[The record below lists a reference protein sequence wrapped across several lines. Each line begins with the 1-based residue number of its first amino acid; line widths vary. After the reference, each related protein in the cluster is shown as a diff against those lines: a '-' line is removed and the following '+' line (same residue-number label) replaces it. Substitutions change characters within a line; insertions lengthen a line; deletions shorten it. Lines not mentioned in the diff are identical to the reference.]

1 MKGRRIVGIGFAAIL
16 YGGTALAR
24 APAAHVAADD
34 TPVQVPRTLQE
45 ALASAY
51 LTNPVLRRERATLR
65 ATDEQVPTA
74 LGGWRPTITGTAD
87 MSYYTGNMTM
97 AAQGGNGGY
106 TRRYDQP
113 GYGAGVTISEPI
125 YTGGRTTASTH
136 RAVHDVM
143 AERARLI
150 ATEQQVFTDVV
161 NAYVGVIEDEQIL
174 RIDIN
179 NEKLYQ
185 EQLRATQLRARGGEI
200 THTDVAQAEAALN
213 AARATRQQA
222 EGTLAAARATYL
234 QVIGADAPDNLEPPQ
249 PLVLPVTSEQDAT
262 IRATEN
268 NPSVI
273 AALFDEAARKD
284 AVGVA
289 FAALL
294 PSINAQATYMHDI
307 NQNEGRSLYDNK
319 AALVSA
325 SIPIYQG
332 GSEYAAVR
340 AAKQQVAEAHRA
352 VEVQRRS
359 AIQLA
364 EASWQRILANRAAI
378 TSNREAIS
386 ANITALAGVE
396 RQAIVGTGT
405 TLAVLQQQET
415 LLQAQVALV
424 MSLGSLVQASYQEV
438 AAIGRLTARDLNLDV
453 PLYNEKA
460 YYKAVHDRLWGI
472 SDYAV
477 REPGR

>member
-1 MKGRRIVGIGFAAIL
+1 MKGYWVAGIGFAASL
-16 YGGTALAR
+16 HAGTALAR
-24 APAAHVAADD
+24 RPIPPPSSAPVA
-34 TPVQVPRTLQE
+34 VPHTLQE

-51 LTNPVLRRERATLR
+51 LSNPVLRRERATLR
-65 ATDEQVPTA
+65 ATDEQVPAA
-74 LGGWRPTITGTAD
+74 LGGWRPMITGTAN
-87 MSYYTGNMTM
+87 MSYYSGNMMM
-97 AAQGGNGGY
+97 APESGGNGY
-106 TRRYDQP
+106 SRRYDLP
-113 GYGAGVTISEPI
+113 GYGAGVNISEPI

-150 ATEQQVFTDVV
+150 LTEQQVFTDVV
-161 NAYVGVIEDEQIL
+161 NAYVGVIEDQQIL
-174 RIDIN
+174 EIDIN
-179 NEKLYQ
+179 NEKVYQ
-185 EQLRATQLRARGGEI
+185 EQLHTTELRARGGEI
-200 THTDVAQAEAALN
+200 THTDVAQALAALS

-222 EGTLAAARATYL
+222 EGTLEAARATYQ
-234 QVIGADAPDNLEPPQ
+234 QVVGAEAPDDLQPPQ
-249 PLVLPVTSEQDAT
+249 PLVLPVQSEQDAT
-262 IRATEN
+262 TRAVEN
-268 NPSVI
+268 NPNVI

-294 PSINAQATYMHDI
+294 PSISAQASYAHDI
-307 NQNEGRSLYDNK
+307 NQEEGRSNYDNK
-319 AALVSA
+319 MALISA
-325 SIPIYQG
+325 SVPIYQG

-340 AAKQQVAEAHRA
+340 AAKQQVIQAHRA

-364 EASWQRILANRAAI
+364 QASWQRILANRAAI

-386 ANITALAGVE
+386 ANVSALAGVE

-477 REPGR
+477 KEPGR